1 MSRSLL
7 QSLLE
12 SYWAESG
19 HMTILRPSTG
29 LVHVVAMTG
38 CDQSGFVPWP
48 GRVLF
53 KEVAYG
59 ANAALAWMPAPPG
72 VVRTHS
78 HDE

>member
-7 QSLLE
+7 QSLLQ
-12 SYWAESG
+12 SYWAESR

-29 LVHVVAMTG
+29 LVHGVAMTV

-53 KEVAYG
+53 KGVAHG
-59 ANAALAWMPAPPG
+59 DNAALAWVTAPPG

-78 HDE
+78 RDG